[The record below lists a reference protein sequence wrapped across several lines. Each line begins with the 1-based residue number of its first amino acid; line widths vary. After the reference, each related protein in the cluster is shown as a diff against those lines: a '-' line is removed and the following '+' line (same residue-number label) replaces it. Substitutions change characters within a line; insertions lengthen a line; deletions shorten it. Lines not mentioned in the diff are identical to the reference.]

1 LNVFYQTKLV
11 SNDQKP
17 ASNSSWIVILELLS
31 VGMMP
36 KLDPVVVPVLPPV
49 IVPVLP
55 PVIVP
60 VLPPVIVPVLPP
72 VIVPTAVVRPPEIV
86 PAEAMVV
93 SDKANTVVIEICLRF
108 FIFVAPGE
116 YLLL

>member
-1 LNVFYQTKLV
+1 M
-11 SNDQKP
+11 
-17 ASNSSWIVILELLS
+17 ILELLS

-36 KLDPVVVPVLPPV
+36 KLDPVV
-49 IVPVLP
+49 
-55 PVIVP
+55 VP

>member
-1 LNVFYQTKLV
+1 LNVFYQTKFV

-36 KLDPVVVPVLPPV
+36 KLDPVV
-49 IVPVLP
+49 
-55 PVIVP
+55 VP